1 MKLYIATTSL
11 NFDTIMST
19 ESVSPATFYYRRGF
33 GIKLFYDKAS
43 FCLPNSILLTD
54 VCPIFSIS
62 NKEVEHRPMIL
73 EIDDNNYPD
82 DYFKK
87 VKEDDDI
94 DVYQTSKTLYLTPSS
109 CRILFTSQRD
119 LSYTLSK
126 AESIIESKFALYEQ
140 LGAIAV
146 VKESY
151 DTVRINAKT
160 FSVADIDT
168 PDDKCIRQDAL
179 IDRAKGFVVSYLI
192 GASKA
197 LTPDSVR
204 LQRITNEIKN
214 GIYSL
219 RTSDSNNDFKQNAI
233 KDLTSQANSLANKLD
248 PVRQEIAK
256 KIDTFLETTHASE
269 LLNGAS
275 HEAVLK
281 WLKESGLYQAV
292 FNKAATGL
300 RVVNYSQVA
309 AEAISASEESF
320 GKVMDYIQA
329 YTNSILKKKNVD
341 VSAKNV
347 FKLTADLNCVEIN
360 DSSITSE
367 SAEKLEIFYNLFK
380 DPSFTTVNI
389 RSERA
394 RYVEEAGKALFS
406 RTDDQGEREYFNALL
421 DNLEHAQKFDI
432 LMSDSLALQSLAA
445 FMKSPDADI
454 EKLSSLLISSEVADS
469 RIAFGLWGLFYG
481 YSSIPNSL
489 FKELVSTYNVE
500 KANRYISEMNELF
513 FHGKP
518 VFGKTE
524 PKKRKGKIGKVI
536 DFFFGE
542 EKEDDIEVQLAP
554 SNPSTSESSQAKT
567 SYQSSTLFPDEEM
580 SAIKDKQVETFQT
593 VSSAN
598 KFTVEQGSDDLPGD
612 FADVYDVL
620 EPIIHS
626 VPGNIKK
633 REEFIRY
640 YCGELKKIC
649 YSAGSFAAIKTGIDR
664 IPSPVNKSNWDKLKK
679 PLKDAVVKEQNSK
692 LDSGIKDDISVT
704 RKKSIIT
711 DGDAPAVVKQRLNNF
726 VHDSDV
732 LRKIDSGFK
741 YFIKG
746 YQPGGFY
753 DKPGADKS
761 NHHVIDHW
769 VSWCFSEVNKYNRLS
784 NEYRFIIDSVAKKL
798 KEYYGE

>member
-19 ESVSPATFYYRRGF
+19 ESVSPASFYYRRGF

-43 FCLPNSILLTD
+43 FRLPNSILLTD

-94 DVYQTSKTLYLTPSS
+94 DVYQTSKTLYLTPGS
-109 CRILFTSQRD
+109 CRILFTNQRD

-151 DTVRINAKT
+151 DTVRISAKT

-598 KFTVEQGSDDLPGD
+598 KFAVEQGSDDLPGD
-612 FADVYDVL
+612 FADVYDIL
-620 EPIIHS
+620 EPIVLS
-626 VPGNIKK
+626 APVVQK
-633 REEFIRY
+633 REEFFRF
-640 YCGELKKIC
+640 YCGELKKLC
-649 YSAGSFAAIKTGIDR
+649 YSANSYAAIITGIANLPRCINGKGWDNIKKELKTAVIEAQTSKFAASINEEN
-664 IPSPVNKSNWDKLKK
+664 PYS
-679 PLKDAVVKEQNSK
+679 
-692 LDSGIKDDISVT
+692 
-704 RKKSIIT
+704 RKISIIY
-711 DGDAPAVVKQRLNNF
+711 DPDAPAILEQRAKNFIPDREVLNK
-726 VHDSDV
+726 V
-732 LRKIDSGFK
+732 ISGFK
-741 YFIKG
+741 YYIKG
-746 YQPGGFY
+746 YQPGEYY
-753 DKPGADKS
+753 DREGASKANS
-761 NHHVIDHW
+761 PVIDRW
-769 VSWCFSEVNKYNRLS
+769 AKWCFAESNRYTRLS
-784 NEYRFIIDSVAKKL
+784 NDYRIIIDSVVRGL
-798 KEYYGE
+798 KQYYGE